1 MKKKTLSVLF
11 VSICIILSTFITA
24 AAAENPYNYSSE
36 PSRAI
41 YYVLPTMKGNDIK
54 WVQSALNAFGNYGLS
69 IDGSFGPACKKATKK
84 FQSSMGIS
92 QDGSFGP
99 ATRSTMVNW
108 LKQNGYASGNNLSSA
123 VSQKAFYR
131 QSSGGC
137 YTASAAMIMTN
148 LNAWWNGST
157 ATYWNVYT
165 ANGNTAYL
173 QGETPGKF
181 GCSRWNISASKSS
194 VIDAVKKYPQGV
206 MVAFNQPNKGW
217 AHCMVAV
224 GLNSSGE
231 PLFFDPAIDNGN
243 NGGYGYTLPETSA
256 GGSYGGAGWGN
267 IIQVSVITK

>member
-41 YYVLPTMKGNDIK
+41 YYVLPTMKGNDVK

-108 LKQNGYASGNNLSSA
+108 LKQNGYASG
-123 VSQKAFYR
+123 K
-131 QSSGGC
+131 
-137 YTASAAMIMTN
+137 I
-148 LNAWWNGST
+148 
-157 ATYWNVYT
+157 
-165 ANGNTAYL
+165 
-173 QGETPGKF
+173 
-181 GCSRWNISASKSS
+181 
-194 VIDAVKKYPQGV
+194 
-206 MVAFNQPNKGW
+206 
-217 AHCMVAV
+217 
-224 GLNSSGE
+224 
-231 PLFFDPAIDNGN
+231 
-243 NGGYGYTLPETSA
+243 
-256 GGSYGGAGWGN
+256 
-267 IIQVSVITK
+267 